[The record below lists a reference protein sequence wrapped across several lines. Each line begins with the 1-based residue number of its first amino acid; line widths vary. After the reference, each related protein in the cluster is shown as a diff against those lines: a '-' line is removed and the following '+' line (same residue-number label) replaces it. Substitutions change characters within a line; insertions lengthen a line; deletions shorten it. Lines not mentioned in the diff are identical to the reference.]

1 MIAVPVILRT
11 LSLRGAKAK
20 GTKDLTAPA
29 TVSVGHALRA
39 SCHREERRDQA
50 EAASSCVAGSRETPK
65 GGVRPCP
72 VAFL

>member
-39 SCHREERRDQA
+39 CSLDHALAPRLSLSLWGTRSARA
-50 EAASSCVAGSRETPK
+50 RLLRLYLG
-65 GGVRPCP
+65 
-72 VAFL
+72 